1 MDAIDEIQS
10 KKRREAGLNAWAE
23 MLERM
28 YTRPPAQAVAGVEEC
43 GGGAGLPRDTMLR
56 QNPKIAEERKLKLQ
70 EIKADIARLQAEAQ
84 KLQDKVEV
92 KKAEAAT
99 ETPKAQVTPTTTHTP
114 EAAPKQAVAPSKHA
128 APTAEASPA
137 EIVQHQQEVAREE
150 AQAEVAQAQGPVD
163 THEVEQVTQL
173 VNQSGLTQPAVEDQV
188 ESAEGATSDIEEA
201 LRLMQLKGGQGAN
214 PALAAKDYVLAS
226 ELPGVKDT
234 LTGGVFEDFR
244 VAL

>member
-28 YTRPPAQAVAGVEEC
+28 YTRPPAQGLAGVEEC
-43 GGGAGLPRDTMLR
+43 GGGASLPRDTMLR
-56 QNPKIAEERKLKLQ
+56 QNPQIAQERKLKLQ

-92 KKAEAAT
+92 KKAEDST
-99 ETPKAQVTPTTTHTP
+99 EAPKVQVTQTATRAP
-114 EAAPKQAVAPSKHA
+114 EAASKQAVASSKHA
-128 APTAEASPA
+128 VPNAESSSA
-137 EIVQHQQEVAREE
+137 EIVQHQQEIARQEV
-150 AQAEVAQAQGPVD
+150 QAEVVHAQGPVD

-173 VNQSGLTQPAVEDQV
+173 VTQAGITQPAAKDQV
-188 ESAEGATSDIEEA
+188 ESTEGATSDIEEA
-201 LRLMQLKGGQGAN
+201 LRLMELKNSGN

-234 LTGGVFEDFR
+234 LNGGVFEDFR

>member
-28 YTRPPAQAVAGVEEC
+28 YARPAAQGVAASDEC
-43 GGGAGLPRDTMLR
+43 GGGASLPRDSVMR
-56 QNPKIAEERKLKLQ
+56 QNPKVAEERKLKLR
-70 EIKADIARLQAEAQ
+70 EIKSDIARLQAEAQ
-84 KLQDKVEV
+84 KLQDKVV
-92 KKAEAAT
+92 INKAEAVAEAPKTQAT
-99 ETPKAQVTPTTTHTP
+99 QTTTHAP
-114 EAAPKQAVAPSKHA
+114 EATPRQAVAPVKHTT
-128 APTAEASPA
+128 PTAEASPA
-137 EIVQHQQEVAREE
+137 EIVQHQQQVAQEE
-150 AQAEVAQAQGPVD
+150 AEAEVAQTQGPVD
-163 THEVEQVTQL
+163 THEVERVTQL
-173 VNQSGLTQPAVEDQV
+173 VNQAGLSQPAAEEQV
-188 ESAEGATSDIEEA
+188 ESTEGATSDIEEA

>member
-28 YTRPPAQAVAGVEEC
+28 YTRPPAQGVTAVEDC
-43 GGGAGLPRDTMLR
+43 GGGAGLPRDTVMR
-56 QNPKIAEERKLKLQ
+56 QDNKISEDRKLKLQ
-70 EIKADIARLQAEAQ
+70 AIKTDIARLQVEAQ

-92 KKAEAAT
+92 KQAEAVAEAPKTQAT
-99 ETPKAQVTPTTTHTP
+99 QTTTHAP
-114 EAAPKQAVAPSKHA
+114 EAAPKQAA
-128 APTAEASPA
+128 APAKHTTPTADASPA
-137 EIVQHQQEVAREE
+137 EIVQHQQEVAQEE
-150 AQAEVAQAQGPVD
+150 AAQTQVAQGPVD
-163 THEVEQVTQL
+163 THEVEQVTRL
-173 VNQSGLTQPAVEDQV
+173 VNQAGLSQPAAEEQV
-188 ESAEGATSDIEEA
+188 ESTEGATSDIEEA

-234 LTGGVFEDFR
+234 LAGGVFEDFR

>member
-28 YTRPPAQAVAGVEEC
+28 YTRPPAQGVAAVEEC

-56 QNPKIAEERKLKLQ
+56 QDNKISEDRKLKLQ
-70 EIKADIARLQAEAQ
+70 AIKTDIARLQAEAQ

-92 KKAEAAT
+92 KQAEAVAEAPKIQAT
-99 ETPKAQVTPTTTHTP
+99 QTTTHAP
-114 EAAPKQAVAPSKHA
+114 EAAPKQAA
-128 APTAEASPA
+128 APTKHTAPTADASPA
-137 EIVQHQQEVAREE
+137 EIVQHQQEVAQEE
-150 AQAEVAQAQGPVD
+150 AAQTQVAQGPLD

-173 VNQSGLTQPAVEDQV
+173 VNQAGLSQPAAEDEV
-188 ESAEGATSDIEEA
+188 ESTEGATSDIEEA

-234 LTGGVFEDFR
+234 LSGGVFEDFR